1 MPKPTVKLTVFPV
14 TIDNAQG
21 ESTVPRELINSRSID
36 EQMLRIK
43 LSQLPLLEKK
53 QASST
58 AGAQNSK

>member
-1 MPKPTVKLTVFPV
+1 MLKPTVKLTVFPV

>member
-1 MPKPTVKLTVFPV
+1 MLKPTVKLTVFPV

-21 ESTVPRELINSRSID
+21 ESTVPRELINNRSID